1 MPVNYKATAALM
13 GGTGV
18 IMGAFGAHALKALLT
33 VSARAATGPTTS
45 FGESIMNDERSSFD
59 SSSLPTS
66 WHVPRTGS
74 SNNRKGS

>member
-1 MPVNYKATAALM
+1 MTNRPVKKVVVGELHPPLDLLKMPVNYKATAALM

-45 FGESIMNDERSSFD
+45 FGESIMNDERS
-59 SSSLPTS
+59 
-66 WHVPRTGS
+66 
-74 SNNRKGS
+74 